1 MQFVIEAGVLEDAV
15 ATVCTSCL
23 NSCLIP
29 CSLRVRSNMDVLLLR
44 LTLLT
49 EPGELGDEAL
59 IEEATD
65 GGCCCWGG
73 WEEKLKGGGC

>member
-1 MQFVIEAGVLEDAV
+1 M
-15 ATVCTSCL
+15 L
-23 NSCLIP
+23 NETFIWENKTPIKIP
-29 CSLRVRSNMDVLLLR
+29 VFISIGRLR

-65 GGCCCWGG
+65 GGCCCCWGG